1 MTDFSTLLGTQRILV
16 ADGAWGTELMK
27 RAELPP
33 GEAPEVS
40 NLANPDAVAGLAQ
53 VYREVGADIV
63 ITNSFGGTP
72 IKLKSSGLADRAAE
86 VSRLAASLSKQG
98 VAGEALVFGSVGPTG
113 QFVAPLG
120 TVTETEMVGAFAEQ
134 IKGLVE
140 GGADGILV
148 ESMSDLTEIQCA
160 VKAAQ
165 ENCERPVVASLTFD
179 RGPAGYATMMG
190 VKPAQAAEEL
200 SKLGLAA
207 VGANCGLTTAQMVD
221 VIQDMNPATDLPLWA
236 KANAGAPQLINSRT
250 VFPDS
255 PEDTARQIDPLI
267 AAGARIIGGC
277 CGTTPEHIAAIRRE
291 VDRIV
296 AQD

>member
-1 MTDFSTLLGTQRILV
+1 MTLPLAGP
-16 ADGAWGTELMK
+16 ADPYPCKGAQ
-27 RAELPP
+27 A
-33 GEAPEVS
+33 
-40 NLANPDAVAGLAQ
+40 ANAVASLAQ
-53 VYREVGADIV
+53 AYREVGADIV
-63 ITNSFGGTP
+63 ITNSFGGTSL
-72 IKLKSSGLADRAAE
+72 KLKSSGLADRATE

-120 TVTETEMVGAFAEQ
+120 TVTETEMVEAFAEQ
-134 IKGLVE
+134 IKGLAE

-165 ENCERPVVASLTFD
+165 ETCTLPVVASLTFD
-179 RGPAGYATMMG
+179 KGPAGYATMMG

-200 SKLGLAA
+200 TKLGLAA

-221 VIQDMNPATDLPLWA
+221 VIQLMKPATHLPLWA

-250 VFPDS
+250 VFPDG
-255 PEDTARQIDPLI
+255 PDETAQQVEPLI

-296 AQD
+296 A